1 MSRRDVPRA
10 LLASVLLVAACAPV
24 PPPPA
29 DLLQVVDVN
38 GFSTRRDEAAARE
51 LMAAADRAWE
61 GRDDPERLAAAFRD
75 YGRAA
80 VADPDLYDAYWKAA
94 RAASLLGRRTGKG
107 PERAAIFER
116 GSGIARLGMAVDPD
130 RPEARYYFATTLGLW
145 ARERRS
151 IGLASVKEMVPHLE
165 QVAAEAPGLEE
176 GGASRALALLY
187 LRAPEWPTS
196 IGDVD
201 LALEWAE
208 RAVDEGPEHPGN
220 FLALAEAEEAA
231 GDDAAAGD
239 ALDRAAAL
247 AAAERWSPREREEF
261 LADIEE
267 LRGKLR

>member
-1 MSRRDVPRA
+1 VSRHDVPRA
-10 LLASVLLVAACAPV
+10 LLASVLLAAACSPV

-29 DLLQVVDVN
+29 DLLQVVDVD
-38 GFSTRRDEAAARE
+38 GFSARRDEAAARE
-51 LMAAADRAWE
+51 LMAAGDLAWE
-61 GRDDPERLAAAFRD
+61 DRDDPEQLAAAFRD

-94 RAASLLGRRTGKG
+94 RAASLLGRRTDRGS
-107 PERAAIFER
+107 ERAAIFER
-116 GSGIARLGMAVDPD
+116 GSGIARLGMAREPD

-151 IGLASVKEMVPHLE
+151 IGLASVKEMVPLLE
-165 QVAAEAPGLEE
+165 RVAAEDPALEE
-176 GGASRALALLY
+176 GGACRALSLLY

-201 LALEWAE
+201 LGLEWAE

-220 FLALAEAEEAA
+220 FLALAEAQEAV
-231 GDDAAAGD
+231 GDDPAARD

-247 AAAERWSPREREEF
+247 AASERWSPREREAF
-261 LADIEE
+261 LAEVEE
-267 LRGKLR
+267 LRAKLR